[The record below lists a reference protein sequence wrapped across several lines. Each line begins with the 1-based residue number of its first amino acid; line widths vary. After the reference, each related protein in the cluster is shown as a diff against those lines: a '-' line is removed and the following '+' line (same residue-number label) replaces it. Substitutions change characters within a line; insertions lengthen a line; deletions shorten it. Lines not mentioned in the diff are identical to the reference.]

1 VRGDQGHK
9 GISDLYRLFKL
20 IDQGIGDRS
29 RKFAD
34 DPLSL
39 NSLSNNFE
47 RQHGGVISQGMG
59 IGESVQAAAERLDH
73 VAGG

>member
-1 VRGDQGHK
+1 MRGDQGHK
-9 GISDLYRLFKL
+9 GISDLYKLFKL

-59 IGESVQAAAERLDH
+59 VGEGGQAAAQGLDH
-73 VAGG
+73 ISGG